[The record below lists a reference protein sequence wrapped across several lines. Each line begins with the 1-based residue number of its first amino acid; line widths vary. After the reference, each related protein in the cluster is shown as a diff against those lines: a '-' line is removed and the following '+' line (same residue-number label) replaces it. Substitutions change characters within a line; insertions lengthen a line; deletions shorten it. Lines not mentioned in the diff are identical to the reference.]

1 MGMYCIG
8 DIHGCHA
15 QWQAMLRALDFSPS
29 RDTLYVLGDMVNRGP
44 DSADVLRSMMALEG
58 SVHCLLGNHDIH
70 LLAVSQGVRKLHPQ
84 DTLAGVLEARD
95 APQMIEWLRYQ
106 PLAMYAHK
114 CLMVH
119 AGVQPQWDV
128 GQTMACAHD
137 ISQLLRAPDW
147 KEYLGL
153 LFGNEPD
160 QWSDKLRGMDRWRC
174 SLNTLTRAR
183 MFDRHGRIDFA
194 HKLGPDAEPRKAG
207 LLPWYDCPKRRTQ
220 RVTVAFGHWSTL
232 GLLQRST
239 LLGLD
244 TGCCWGG
251 MLTAAEI
258 LPGGVP
264 GRIVQVPRHPGAGKK
279 A

>member
-119 AGVQPQWDV
+119 AGVQPDWDLA
-128 GQTMACAHD
+128 QTLACANEV
-137 ISQLLRAPDW
+137 SQLLLSKDW
-147 KEYLGL
+147 AENLAQ
-153 LFGNEPD
+153 LFGNQPARWRAD
-160 QWSDKLRGMDRWRC
+160 LTGMDRFRC
-174 SLNTLTRAR
+174 SLNTLTRIRFLDAQGSMDFVQKRGIHEAPPGLIPWFDYPAR
-183 MFDRHGRIDFA
+183 KTA
-194 HKLGPDAEPRKAG
+194 HT
-207 LLPWYDCPKRRTQ
+207 LL
-220 RVTVAFGHWSTL
+220 AFGHWSAL
-232 GLLQRST
+232 GLMQRPH
-239 LLGLD
+239 LLALD
-244 TGCCWGG
+244 TGCVWGG
-251 MLTAAEI
+251 QLSAAEI
-258 LPGGVP
+258 HPGGQI
-264 GRIVQVPRHPGAGKK
+264 GRIAQVPCQCGAVG
-279 A
+279 ASI